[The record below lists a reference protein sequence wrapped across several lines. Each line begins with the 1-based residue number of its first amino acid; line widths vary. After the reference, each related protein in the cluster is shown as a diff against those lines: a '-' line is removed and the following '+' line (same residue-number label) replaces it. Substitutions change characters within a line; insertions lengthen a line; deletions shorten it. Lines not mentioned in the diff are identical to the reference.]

1 MDWDY
6 WLCFHGRMSVH
17 PTSQAAAKPLLMR
30 RAFWSR
36 MSFRFAFC
44 FWTIFCLGQG
54 LTDLVLWFW
63 PWLSEKVSVGVD
75 WPFRQL
81 TLWTGRHVFHLSG
94 VAASFHPTGSGDTAL
109 GWINLLVTIAI
120 SLIGSV
126 IWTAIS
132 EARKEHPG
140 YQSLHQWLRLG
151 MRFVLAAVLL
161 AYGFDKVFPL
171 QFPNATGER
180 LTVTYAN
187 SSPMGLLWRF
197 MGSSALYRIFGG
209 VAEVIPG
216 LLLMFRR
223 TSTLGALGAA
233 AVMLNVVALNF
244 GYDVS
249 VKLFSSELLIMSLF
263 LLLPDLGPMWRFFIR
278 RQDARLSAG
287 SVPLPE
293 RRALSVAAHCLQ
305 VLTIGYILYTSGF
318 TAWKTWHDG
327 HTPLSGPWT
336 VQAADGALKAE
347 NWSSLYTS
355 GVDALHVASGVQG
368 QWLAV
373 KIDVA
378 GQIVTIFGDAHDQ
391 SATEKAPAGTLRW
404 TSGPDGI
411 MQLMGTWHG
420 QPASLS
426 LRKVSPN
433 SKLETRGFHL
443 VQEYPVN
450 Q

>member
-1 MDWDY
+1 
-6 WLCFHGRMSVH
+6 
-17 PTSQAAAKPLLMR
+17 
-30 RAFWSR
+30 
-36 MSFRFAFC
+36 
-44 FWTIFCLGQG
+44 
-54 LTDLVLWFW
+54 
-63 PWLSEKVSVGVD
+63 
-75 WPFRQL
+75 
-81 TLWTGRHVFHLSG
+81 
-94 VAASFHPTGSGDTAL
+94 
-109 GWINLLVTIAI
+109 
-120 SLIGSV
+120 
-126 IWTAIS
+126 
-132 EARKEHPG
+132 
-140 YQSLHQWLRLG
+140 
-151 MRFVLAAVLL
+151 MRFVLAAILL
-161 AYGFDKVFPL
+161 SYGFDKVFPL
-171 QFPNATGER
+171 QFPDATGER
-180 LTVTYAN
+180 LAVTYAN

-287 SVPLPE
+287 SVPLRK

-318 TAWKTWHDG
+318 TAWKSWHDG
-327 HTPLSGPWT
+327 RTPLSGPWT
-336 VQAADGALKAE
+336 VQAAYGALKAE

-355 GVDALHVASGVQG
+355 GADALHVASGPQG

-378 GQIVTIFGDAHDQ
+378 TRSVSIFGDAHDD
-391 SATEKAPAGTLRW
+391 SATEKYPAGTLRW
-404 TSGPDGI
+404 TSDHDGI
-411 MQLMGTWHG
+411 MQLTGTWHG